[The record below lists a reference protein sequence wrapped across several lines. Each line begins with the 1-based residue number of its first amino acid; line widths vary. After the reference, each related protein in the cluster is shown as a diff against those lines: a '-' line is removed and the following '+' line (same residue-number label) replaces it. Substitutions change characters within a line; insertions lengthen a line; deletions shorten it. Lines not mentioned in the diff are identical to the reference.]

1 VVAAP
6 AQATGVSIAEMV
18 LKKYPDF
25 NPNWDVTTQQKWFD
39 GMTKLMESLGQSGG
53 DQASGDSGAG

>member
-1 VVAAP
+1 MVAAP
-6 AQATGVSIAEMV
+6 VQAAGVSIAEMV

-25 NPNWDVTTQQKWFD
+25 DPNWDVTTQQKWLD

-53 DQASGDSGAG
+53 DQASGESGAE